1 MFLKDGH
8 AEKKK
13 DVISQELLKKY
24 IMFARKFINP
34 KLSDLNKNKVSKFY
48 SELRKESE
56 SIGGITIAVRHLESL
71 IRISESHAKMHL
83 REHVRADDIDLA
95 IKVMLESFLQSQKFS
110 ISKNLRKKFNQYLT
124 HQEDTNQLLMNT
136 LTRMEKENVFNIFD
150 NYLLYAFFFNKLTIN
165 YF

>member
-110 ISKNLRKKFNQYLT
+110 IS
-124 HQEDTNQLLMNT
+124 
-136 LTRMEKENVFNIFD
+136 
-150 NYLLYAFFFNKLTIN
+150 YLLAS
-165 YF
+165 